1 MKKEQRI
8 CVLLAIMILGIWGLE
23 AKSSG
28 SLIPKS
34 WKIRM
39 IQSVQ
44 ENAERL
50 YMPGVTYTEKKQGK
64 IRVTE
69 AVVHMASALIPLGNY
84 VTEREAAELLT
95 EDEAT
100 YAILAKKQAEE
111 ENSVDE
117 NGQLIGKDKS
127 EETRQASV
135 PTMDLSMERLNDFEY
150 LVSNFYTVDSV
161 TYINPSELNAS
172 ELLGKDLRID
182 LSTGGSKI
190 LIYHTHSQETFADSD
205 NDPSTSIVGIGRYLT
220 EILNNKYKIP
230 TMHHEGVYDL
240 INGKLDRSEAY
251 EFAKPEVEQIL
262 AENPSIEVVID
273 LHRDG
278 VADTTHLVTEIN
290 GKPTAQIMFFNG
302 LSRTRVNGD
311 LAGMAN
317 PYLQDNL
324 AFSLQMKIA
333 AETKYP
339 GFARRNYLRG
349 YKYNMDLMPRM
360 LLIEA
365 GAQTNTV
372 EEMRNAM
379 EVLADLLNSVQ
390 IGRAHV

>member
-50 YMPGVTYTEKKQGK
+50 YMPGVTYTEKKQGE

-302 LSRTRVNGD
+302 MSRTRVNGD

-333 AETKYP
+333 SETKYP

-379 EVLADLLNSVQ
+379 EVLADLLNSVLT
-390 IGRAHV
+390 GR

>member
-50 YMPGVTYTEKKQGK
+50 YMPGVTYTEKKQGE

-190 LIYHTHSQETFADSD
+190 LIYHTHSQETFVDSD

-311 LAGMAN
+311 LVGMAN

-379 EVLADLLNSVQ
+379 EVLADLLNSVMT
-390 IGRAHV
+390 GR

>member
-28 SLIPKS
+28 SLILKS

-50 YMPGVTYTEKKQGK
+50 YMPGVTYTEKKQGE

-379 EVLADLLNSVQ
+379 EVLADLLNSVLT
-390 IGRAHV
+390 GR